1 MITGFFLFRDI
12 QSQINFLPYIGAG
25 SGITRALKFTPDIMF
40 VNDGTLNEF
49 VVIVERKNVEDNVEV
64 DDRDN
69 DGVDRDKNVEV
80 DVEDGGEV
88 GQRKYMV
95 SHIKPL
101 IEMGYLELIIPD

>member
-1 MITGFFLFRDI
+1 M
-12 QSQINFLPYIGAG
+12 
-25 SGITRALKFTPDIMF
+25 
-40 VNDGTLNEF
+40 
-49 VVIVERKNVEDNVEV
+49 IVERKNVEDNVEV